1 MLDPEIVGEEHY
13 NIARTVQEILEHY
26 NELQDI
32 IAILGMD
39 ELSEEDKILVRR
51 ARKIQRFLSQPFS
64 VAEKFTGMQGVYV
77 PLSETIRS
85 FKAIIEGEA
94 DDYPEAAFFNVSTI
108 EEVARK
114 AKQLM
119 ETGNE

>member
-1 MLDPEIVGEEHY
+1 MDY
-13 NIARTVQEILEHY
+13 KNT
-26 NELQDI
+26 I
-32 IAILGMD
+32 ITPKTDFPM
-39 ELSEEDKILVRR
+39 R
-51 ARKIQRFLSQPFS
+51 AGLPQREP
-64 VAEKFTGMQGVYV
+64 GMQGVYV

-108 EEVARK
+108 EEVEKK

-119 ETGNE
+119 ETENE